1 MENQKHSQIF
11 TKNLLRKSSKT
22 SDSLELNLNLNNHFF
37 YNLDF
42 LNGLN
47 NKIRKIKNLI
57 LNLKSIV
64 QGIKLI
70 FYSISSND
78 FIIFPDNNFTS
89 IEEKSE
95 AFNLLDT
102 LMNTITDF
110 YV

>member
-1 MENQKHSQIF
+1 M
-11 TKNLLRKSSKT
+11 
-22 SDSLELNLNLNNHFF
+22 NLNLNNHFS

-42 LNGLN
+42 LNGLS

-57 LNLKSIV
+57 INLKTFV

-78 FIIFPDNNFTS
+78 FVIFPDNNFAS
-89 IEEKSE
+89 IEEKTE

-110 YV
+110 YVKFSFFIIFRLN

>member
-1 MENQKHSQIF
+1 M
-11 TKNLLRKSSKT
+11 
-22 SDSLELNLNLNNHFF
+22 NLNLNNHFS

-42 LNGLN
+42 LNGLS

-57 LNLKSIV
+57 INLKTFV

-78 FIIFPDNNFTS
+78 FVIFPDNNFAS
-89 IEEKSE
+89 IEEKTE

-110 YV
+110 YVKFCFFIILRLN